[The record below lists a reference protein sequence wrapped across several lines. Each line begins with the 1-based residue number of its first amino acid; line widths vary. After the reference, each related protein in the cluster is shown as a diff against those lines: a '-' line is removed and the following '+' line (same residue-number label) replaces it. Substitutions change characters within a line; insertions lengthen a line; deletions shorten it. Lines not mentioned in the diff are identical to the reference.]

1 MGEGDRTIDPPQ
13 LTPDELRL
21 AERLRIARE
30 YVGLT
35 QDAVAKVLAIPRS
48 AVSAMESGKR
58 RIAFLELQQLARLYR
73 RPISYFSDQEQQ
85 EDLFP
90 ADDFSRAL
98 HRATQK
104 LPEKDRHQVLLFARF
119 LHNAGTPPESDDDVD
134 PAQ

>member
-1 MGEGDRTIDPPQ
+1 MGEGDLTIEAPQ

-21 AERLRIARE
+21 AERLRVARE
-30 YVGLT
+30 YIGLT
-35 QDAVAKVLAIPRS
+35 QDAVAKVLGIPRS

-58 RIAFLELQQLARLYR
+58 KIAFLELQQLASLYR
-73 RPISYFSDQEQQ
+73 RPLSYFSGQEQQ
-85 EDLFP
+85 EDPLP

-119 LHNAGTPPESDDDVD
+119 LHNAGTPQESDDDVD